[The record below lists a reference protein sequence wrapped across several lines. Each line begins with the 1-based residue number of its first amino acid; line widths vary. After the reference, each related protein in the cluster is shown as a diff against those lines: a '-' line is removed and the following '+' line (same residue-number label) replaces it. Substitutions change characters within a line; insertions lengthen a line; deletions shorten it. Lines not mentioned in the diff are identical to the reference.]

1 MHLTWWTYC
10 KVLYFKVKLFPK
22 VAASASTCPS
32 LCRRTCL
39 PLFRSPPHFSIS
51 ILPACAW
58 LTLGNFW
65 VPCHTPWASSV
76 IQAHWLQGP
85 LLDIRSLEEGGIL
98 AHITS
103 HLMCLNQALCHGS
116 SIKEWKQEQSLMCKT
131 NLFLTLN
138 CKLTSEIIVCH
149 VSYAVLSCAWPSAQ
163 QHLELIQ
170 MEHFMCEKMLPYKEN
185 GFTVNKFLLWQ
196 IRIRSSQI

>member
-1 MHLTWWTYC
+1 
-10 KVLYFKVKLFPK
+10 
-22 VAASASTCPS
+22 
-32 LCRRTCL
+32 
-39 PLFRSPPHFSIS
+39 
-51 ILPACAW
+51 
-58 LTLGNFW
+58 
-65 VPCHTPWASSV
+65 
-76 IQAHWLQGP
+76 
-85 LLDIRSLEEGGIL
+85 
-98 AHITS
+98 
-103 HLMCLNQALCHGS
+103 
-116 SIKEWKQEQSLMCKT
+116 MCKT